1 MCVTLGRDRRPF
13 ISVVVGIAIK
23 RETNDDDVLLSY
35 SFIERR

>member
-23 RETNDDDVLLSY
+23 RERMMMSYCPILL
-35 SFIERR
+35 